1 MKSILN
7 KFTLEKFDD
16 LYKQL
21 VDCGISTEEHCRILM
36 MEVFEKATMQHHFI
50 EMYTLLCVN
59 LSEWFAAHV
68 KVGNFKRVL
77 LDQCQASFEA
87 NLRPPKELAE
97 TPKAATPEEEEEL
110 NEKRLKW
117 KMRMMGNIRL
127 VGNLLTKKMVA
138 SKVLIS
144 CAEELLANP
153 SPSTLEPLASLLTA
167 TGKEFDVSS
176 YKFHTQ
182 FCDIFSRLK
191 KLIKDKNLPNRTRF
205 LLQDVLDLRADGW
218 EDRKKATKKLEG
230 PKKLAEVAKT
240 AET

>member
-7 KFTLEKFDD
+7 KFTLEKFDE

-21 VDCGISTEEHCRILM
+21 VDCGISTEDHCRILM

-77 LDQCQASFEA
+77 LDQCQDSFEK

-97 TPKAATPEEEEEL
+97 TPKAGAAEEDEEL
-110 NEKRLKW
+110 QEKRLKW
-117 KMRMMGNIRL
+117 KLKMMGNIRL
-127 VGNLLTKKMVA
+127 VGNLLVKKMVA
-138 SKVLIS
+138 SKVLIA

-153 SPSTLEPLASLLTA
+153 SPSTLEPLASLLNA
-167 TGKEFDVSS
+167 TGKEFDVPS

-182 FCDIFSRLK
+182 FSDIFSRVK
-191 KLIKDKNLPNRTRF
+191 KLAKDKHLPNRTRF

-218 EDRKKATKKLEG
+218 EDKKKATKKLEG
-230 PKKLAEVAKT
+230 PKKLGEMAATES
-240 AET
+240 